1 MPRAWVSDPRYDIR
15 GIGNI
20 RNSKARG
27 ECVFAAHSVPG
38 PAVCGAE
45 GRGRHGGRERR
56 RQRVSLRCR
65 NRAGLSAGERLDARS
80 LSQDRTEEVECSRA
94 CDDMRCGGN
103 RAVTIGGGGVDRVA
117 CAPTQHET
125 ERFRTAPAPVIVAD
139 GDRRRATWRRGST
152 ADRHRGRRL
161 EVGGGHRAVR
171 RERGA
176 AVATLAPTIPGAEQA
191 VSGVEDGVVA
201 AGLPVRSTDVRHRLM
216 VIRWYQVGGGKSV
229 GIGVREVCDIRRRMS

>member
-80 LSQDRTEEVECSRA
+80 LSRIVLKRSSVRV
-94 CDDMRCGGN
+94 R
-103 RAVTIGGGGVDRVA
+103 VTI
-117 CAPTQHET
+117 CA
-125 ERFRTAPAPVIVAD
+125 
-139 GDRRRATWRRGST
+139 
-152 ADRHRGRRL
+152 
-161 EVGGGHRAVR
+161 
-171 RERGA
+171 A
-176 AVATLAPTIPGAEQA
+176 AVIGRSQSAEGESIAWRARPPSTRPSASARHQR
-191 VSGVEDGVVA
+191 
-201 AGLPVRSTDVRHRLM
+201 RS
-216 VIRWYQVGGGKSV
+216 S
-229 GIGVREVCDIRRRMS
+229 